1 MAHDTIKPN
10 KPWMKYL
17 LIVSLGL
24 NLAVAGLFIGAKVS
38 GHHKSGGGGPVSTS
52 NMRVFMHALPD
63 SKRKEVRKYFRKN
76 RAELRAKGE
85 AFHENMKTISTA
97 ILKQPFDEATLNQA
111 FGEQSTYITTITQ
124 DAQKAFVA
132 IIASMTDEE
141 RATYV
146 ATIQKQRRNWR
157 KDKKRK

>member
-1 MAHDTIKPN
+1 
-10 KPWMKYL
+10 MKYL

-38 GHHKSGGGGPVSTS
+38 GHHKSGGGPVGTS

-85 AFHENMKTISTA
+85 AFHENMKAINATI
-97 ILKQPFDEATLNQA
+97 LMQPFDEAALNQA
-111 FGEQSTYITTITQ
+111 FGKQSAYITILTQ

-146 ATIQKQRRNWR
+146 ATIQEQRRKWR